1 MEILITISIDTDERK
16 LYIGQE
22 NTSGCEYDIYK
33 NSDISNAVN
42 DYIRKYCS
50 NVLNTEEKDCDTST
64 DNDNN
69 IKEVYIVTNSKDYN
83 SKVFKKPENAQKYV
97 YDYLYEN
104 STLEDRTY
112 QKIKK
117 SEYSHQTEYSL
128 YTSEHGDITVTLKKI
143 TVD

>member
-22 NTSGCEYDIYK
+22 NTSGCDYDIYK
-33 NSDISNAVN
+33 NGDIAIAVN
-42 DYIRKYCS
+42 EYIRKYCS
-50 NVLNTEEKDCDTST
+50 NVLNSNEQDCETPED
-64 DNDNN
+64 DNN

-112 QKIKK
+112 QKIQK

-128 YTSEHGDITVTLKKI
+128 YTSEYGDITVTLKRI
-143 TVD
+143 RVD

>member
-1 MEILITISIDTDERK
+1 MEILITISIDKDERK

-33 NSDISNAVN
+33 NCDISNAVN

-50 NVLNTEEKDCDTST
+50 NVFNNDEQNIDTPEED
-64 DNDNN
+64 N
-69 IKEVYIVTNSKDYN
+69 IKEVYLVTNSKDYN

-112 QKIKK
+112 QKIQK
-117 SEYSHQTEYSL
+117 SEYSNQTEYSL

-143 TVD
+143 KVD

>member
-50 NVLNTEEKDCDTST
+50 NVLNTDEQDCEISEE
-64 DNDNN
+64 DNN
-69 IKEVYIVTNSKDYN
+69 IKEVYMVSNSKDY
-83 SKVFKKPENAQKYV
+83 KTKIFKNPENAKKYV

-112 QKIKK
+112 QKIQK

-128 YTSEHGDITVTLKKI
+128 YTSEHGDITITLKKI
-143 TVD
+143 SVD

>member
-50 NVLNTEEKDCDTST
+50 NVLDADKQNCEISEE
-64 DNDNN
+64 DNN
-69 IKEVYIVTNSKDYN
+69 IQEVYMVSNTKDY
-83 SKVFKKPENAQKYV
+83 
-97 YDYLYEN
+97 
-104 STLEDRTY
+104 
-112 QKIKK
+112 
-117 SEYSHQTEYSL
+117 
-128 YTSEHGDITVTLKKI
+128 
-143 TVD
+143 

>member
-50 NVLNTEEKDCDTST
+50 NVLDADKQNCEISEE
-64 DNDNN
+64 DNN
-69 IKEVYIVTNSKDYN
+69 IQEVYMVSNSKDYK
-83 SKVFKKPENAQKYV
+83 SKVFKNPKNAEKYV

-112 QKIKK
+112 QKIQK

-143 TVD
+143 KVD

>member
-42 DYIRKYCS
+42 DYIRKYGS
-50 NVLNTEEKDCDTST
+50 NILDADKQNCEISEE
-64 DNDNN
+64 DNN
-69 IKEVYIVTNSKDYN
+69 IQEVYMVSNSKDYK
-83 SKVFKKPENAQKYV
+83 SKVFKNPKNAEKYV

-112 QKIKK
+112 QKIQK

-128 YTSEHGDITVTLKKI
+128 YTSEHGDITVILKNIK
-143 TVD
+143 VD

>member
-50 NVLNTEEKDCDTST
+50 NVFNNDEQNIDTPEED
-64 DNDNN
+64 N
-69 IKEVYIVTNSKDYN
+69 IKEVYMVSNSKDYK
-83 SKVFKKPENAQKYV
+83 SKVFKNPKNAEKYV

-112 QKIKK
+112 QKIQK

-143 TVD
+143 KVD

>member
-50 NVLNTEEKDCDTST
+50 NILDADKQNCEISEE
-64 DNDNN
+64 DNN
-69 IKEVYIVTNSKDYN
+69 IQEVYMVSNSKDYK
-83 SKVFKKPENAQKYV
+83 SKVFKNPKNAEKYV
-97 YDYLYEN
+97 YDYLYDN

-112 QKIKK
+112 QKIQK

-143 TVD
+143 KVD

>member
-50 NVLNTEEKDCDTST
+50 IVLDADKQNCEISEE
-64 DNDNN
+64 DNN
-69 IKEVYIVTNSKDYN
+69 IQEVYMVSNSKDYK
-83 SKVFKKPENAQKYV
+83 SKVFKNPKNAEKYV

-112 QKIKK
+112 QKIQK

-128 YTSEHGDITVTLKKI
+128 YTSEHADITVTLKKI
-143 TVD
+143 KVD

>member
-50 NVLNTEEKDCDTST
+50 IVLDADKQNCEISEE
-64 DNDNN
+64 DNN
-69 IKEVYIVTNSKDYN
+69 IQEVYMVSNSKDYK
-83 SKVFKKPENAQKYV
+83 SKVFKNPKNAEKYV

-112 QKIKK
+112 QKIQK

-143 TVD
+143 KVD

>member
-50 NVLNTEEKDCDTST
+50 NVFNIDEQNIDTPEE
-64 DNDNN
+64 NN
-69 IKEVYIVTNSKDYN
+69 IKEVYLVTNSKDYN
-83 SKVFKKPENAQKYV
+83 SKVFKKLPNV
-97 YDYLYEN
+97 
-104 STLEDRTY
+104 
-112 QKIKK
+112 
-117 SEYSHQTEYSL
+117 QTRL
-128 YTSEHGDITVTLKKI
+128 HGKAIRM
-143 TVD
+143 

>member
-1 MEILITISIDTDERK
+1 MEMLITISIDTDERK

-50 NVLNTEEKDCDTST
+50 NVLDTDKQDCEISEE
-64 DNDNN
+64 DNN
-69 IKEVYIVTNSKDYN
+69 IQEVYMVSNSKDYI
-83 SKVFKKPENAQKYV
+83 SKVFKNPKNAEQYV

-112 QKIKK
+112 QKIQK

-143 TVD
+143 KVD

>member
-1 MEILITISIDTDERK
+1 MEMLITISIDTDERK

-50 NVLNTEEKDCDTST
+50 HVLNNDEQDCETLED
-64 DNDNN
+64 DNN
-69 IKEVYIVTNSKDYN
+69 IKEVYIVTNSKDFN
-83 SKVFKKPENAQKYV
+83 SKVFKKPENAKKYV

-112 QKIKK
+112 QKIQK
-117 SEYSHQTEYSL
+117 SEYDNHTEYSL
-128 YTSEHGDITVTLKKI
+128 YTSEHGDITVTLKRI
-143 TVD
+143 SVD

>member
-50 NVLNTEEKDCDTST
+50 NVLDADKQNFEISEE
-64 DNDNN
+64 DNN
-69 IKEVYIVTNSKDYN
+69 IQEVYMVSNSKDYK
-83 SKVFKKPENAQKYV
+83 SKVFKNPKNAEKYV

-112 QKIKK
+112 QRIQK

-128 YTSEHGDITVTLKKI
+128 YTSEHGDITVTLKK
-143 TVD
+143 

>member
-22 NTSGCEYDIYK
+22 NTSSCEYDIYK
-33 NSDISNAVN
+33 NSDISNAVK

-50 NVLNTEEKDCDTST
+50 NVFNNDEQNIDTPEED
-64 DNDNN
+64 N
-69 IKEVYIVTNSKDYN
+69 IKEVYLVTNSKDYN

-112 QKIKK
+112 QKIQK

-128 YTSEHGDITVTLKKI
+128 YTSEHGDITVTVKKI
-143 TVD
+143 KVD

>member
-50 NVLNTEEKDCDTST
+50 NVLNSDEKDCDTSIN
-64 DNDNN
+64 DDNN
-69 IKEVYIVTNSKDYN
+69 IKEVYLVTNSKDYN

-112 QKIKK
+112 QKIQK
-117 SEYSHQTEYSL
+117 SEYDNQTEFSL

-143 TVD
+143 FVN

>member
-22 NTSGCEYDIYK
+22 NKSGCEYDIYK
-33 NSDISNAVN
+33 NSDIPNAVN

-50 NVLNTEEKDCDTST
+50 NVLTAEEQDCEISEDDNTV
-64 DNDNN
+64 
-69 IKEVYIVTNSKDYN
+69 KEVYMVSNSKDYK
-83 SKVFKKPENAQKYV
+83 SKIFKNPKNAEKYV

-112 QKIKK
+112 QKIQK

-128 YTSEHGDITVTLKKI
+128 YTSKHGDITVTIKKI
-143 TVD
+143 SVN

>member
-1 MEILITISIDTDERK
+1 MEILITISIDKDERK

-50 NVLNTEEKDCDTST
+50 NVLDADKQDCEISEE
-64 DNDNN
+64 DNN
-69 IKEVYIVTNSKDYN
+69 IQEVYMVSNSKDYK
-83 SKVFKKPENAQKYV
+83 SKVFKNPKNAEKYV
-97 YDYLYEN
+97 YDYFYEN

-112 QKIKK
+112 QKIQK

-143 TVD
+143 KVD

>member
-33 NSDISNAVN
+33 NGDIAIAVN
-42 DYIRKYCS
+42 EYIRNYCS
-50 NVLNTEEKDCDTST
+50 NILGNDEQNSNTPEDD
-64 DNDNN
+64 N
-69 IKEVYIVTNSKDYN
+69 IKEVYLVTNSKDYN
-83 SKVFKKPENAQKYV
+83 SKVFKMPENAQKYV

-112 QKIKK
+112 QKIQK
-117 SEYSHQTEYSL
+117 SEYDHQTEYSL
-128 YTSEHGDITVTLKKI
+128 YTSEHGDITVTVKKI
-143 TVD
+143 SVN

>member
-22 NTSGCEYDIYK
+22 NTSSCEYDIYK
-33 NSDISNAVN
+33 NSDVSNAVN
-42 DYIRKYCS
+42 DYIRKYCA
-50 NVLNTEEKDCDTST
+50 NVLNDNEKDCDTSAN
-64 DNDNN
+64 DDNN

-83 SKVFKKPENAQKYV
+83 SRVFKKPENAQKYV

-112 QKIKK
+112 QKIQK

-143 TVD
+143 KVD